1 MADKNTKEFF
11 RRINKGMVLGG
22 GERVLK
28 MIWGLAPG
36 SGGSEVPYYVN
47 YSS

>member
-1 MADKNTKEFF
+1 MADKNTERF
-11 RRINKGMVLGG
+11 RRINKVMVVGG
-22 GERVLK
+22 GKRVLK

-36 SGGSEVPYYVN
+36 SGVPYYVN